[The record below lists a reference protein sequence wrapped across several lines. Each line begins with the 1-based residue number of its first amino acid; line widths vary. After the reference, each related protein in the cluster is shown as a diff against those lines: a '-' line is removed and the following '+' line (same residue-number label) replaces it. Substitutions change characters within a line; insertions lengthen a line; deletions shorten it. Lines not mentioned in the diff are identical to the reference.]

1 MELSIFNVNVNIH
14 PHTHT
19 YIYAKH
25 VLVLSKGH
33 LMQTLLCS
41 CVLEARMKTCQK
53 AEGDFLIK
61 CL

>member
-1 MELSIFNVNVNIH
+1 MELSIFNENVNIH
-14 PHTHT
+14 PDAHT

-25 VLVLSKGH
+25 VLVLSKGYV
-33 LMQTLLCS
+33 MWLLFCS